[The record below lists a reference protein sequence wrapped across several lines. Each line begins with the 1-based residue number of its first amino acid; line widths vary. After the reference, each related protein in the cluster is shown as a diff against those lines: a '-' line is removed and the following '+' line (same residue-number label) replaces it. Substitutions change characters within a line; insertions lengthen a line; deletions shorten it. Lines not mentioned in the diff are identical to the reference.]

1 MKNNVR
7 FKVETI
13 YLPDSLREKF
23 EVVSCDA
30 EQVNLR
36 WVEYDNDALLN
47 CAITPIAGNHLNLR
61 LEDDDTFEVE
71 AELVFNEFARDVD
84 TEDPDFEM
92 LDKITYKMCQG
103 EYTVR
108 CVGRC
113 YVELEFV

>member
-1 MKNNVR
+1 MKNNVC

-36 WVEYDNDALLN
+36 WVEYDNDALLS
-47 CAITPIAGNHLNLR
+47 CAINPIAGSHLNLR

-71 AELVFNEFARDVD
+71 AELVFNEFASDVD

-103 EYTVR
+103 EYAVR
-108 CVGRC
+108 CIGRC
-113 YVELEFV
+113 YVELEFI

>member
-47 CAITPIAGNHLNLR
+47 CAINSIAGSHLNLR

-71 AELVFNEFARDVD
+71 AELVFNEFASDVD
-84 TEDPDFEM
+84 TEDPDFDT
-92 LDKITYKMCQG
+92 LDNITYKMCQS

-113 YVELEFV
+113 YVELEFA

>member
-1 MKNNVR
+1 MKNTLC

-47 CAITPIAGNHLNLR
+47 CAINPMVGSHLNLR
-61 LEDDDTFEVE
+61 LEDDDVFEVE
-71 AELVFNEFARDVD
+71 AELVFNEFVGELDV
-84 TEDPDFEM
+84 EDSDFEY
-92 LDKITYKMCQG
+92 LDTLTDRMCQG
-103 EYTVR
+103 EYVVR